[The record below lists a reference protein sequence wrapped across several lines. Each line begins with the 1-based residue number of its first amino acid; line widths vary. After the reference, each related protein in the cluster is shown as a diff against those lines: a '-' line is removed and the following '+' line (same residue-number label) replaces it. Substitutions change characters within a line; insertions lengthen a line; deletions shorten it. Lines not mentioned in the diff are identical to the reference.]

1 VCQKVIKEGLRVL
14 SLKGLEPVGKGTNRA
29 CYQHPE
35 DETKCIKV
43 TISDDFAESNREKK
57 YYSLLERREIS
68 WEMLARYYGTVETD
82 MGEGLVFDLI
92 RDADG
97 LISKPLVH
105 YFTTEA
111 LTSELEDPIGKFH
124 ALKQYLLEQKIIV
137 KDLGIYN
144 ILYQKLNNGG
154 GRYMIIDG
162 VTNNDF
168 LPFATYI
175 DYFAVKK
182 ITRRWERFATKFRN
196 RIQNNPLALRLYNQ
210 NPF

>member
-1 VCQKVIKEGLRVL
+1 MLE
-14 SLKGLEPVGKGTNRA
+14 LKGLEPIGNGTNRA
-29 CYQHPE
+29 CYQHPD
-35 DETKCIKV
+35 DESKCVKV
-43 TISDDFAESNREKK
+43 TISDDFTESNREKK
-57 YYSLLERREIS
+57 YYTLLERRGIS
-68 WEMLARYYGTVETD
+68 WEMVARYYGTVETD

-97 LISKPLVH
+97 TVSKPLVH
-105 YFTTEA
+105 YFATES
-111 LTSELEDPIGKFH
+111 LTAELEDPIGKFH
-124 ALKQYLLEQKIIV
+124 ALKHYLVEQKIIV

-144 ILYQKLNNGG
+144 ILYQKLGSENDGG
-154 GRYMIIDG
+154 KFMIIDG

-182 ITRRWERFATKFRN
+182 IQRRWERFAQKFRN
-196 RIQNNPLALRLYNQ
+196 RIKNNPLANQLYNE